1 MTDFLDPKKYI
12 IQIWTTTKDEDLA
25 NIVKSG
31 FKTIFSTYDT
41 LYLDYQ
47 KVFDRCDQGVAA
59 FALRRFGF
67 QGDLGKWLY
76 DFMRQ
81 RVQWVVVNNRSS
93 TGVRVRTINLSFN
106 YRKH

>member
-1 MTDFLDPKKYI
+1 MEEMVDFLLRNNLLSDN
-12 IQIWTTTKDEDLA
+12 QH
-25 NIVKSG
+25 G
-31 FKTIFSTYDT
+31 FKKARSCLSELLCHHQNILEAILNGDNYDT

-47 KVFDRCDQGVAA
+47 KAFDRCDQGVAA

-81 RVQWVVVNNRSS
+81 RVQ
-93 TGVRVRTINLSFN
+93 
-106 YRKH
+106 